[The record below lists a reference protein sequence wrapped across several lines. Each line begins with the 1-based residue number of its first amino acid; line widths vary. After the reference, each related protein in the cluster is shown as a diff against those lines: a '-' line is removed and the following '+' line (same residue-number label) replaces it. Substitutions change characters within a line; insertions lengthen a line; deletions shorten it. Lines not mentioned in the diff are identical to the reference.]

1 MLNKLGYRATALT
14 SSAHALTVYEQS
26 PRSFDAIITDLTMP
40 EITGVDLAQRLLKL
54 RPELP
59 VILSTGFMRSLEI
72 DRARG
77 LGVKF
82 FIEKPFTIQ
91 SLAVQLRDALKNAT
105 SGQHSSG
112 KASS

>member
-1 MLNKLGYRATALT
+1 
-14 SSAHALTVYEQS
+14 
-26 PRSFDAIITDLTMP
+26 
-40 EITGVDLAQRLLKL
+40 
-54 RPELP
+54 
-59 VILSTGFMRSLEI
+59 LEI
-72 DRARG
+72 DRARS

-91 SLAVQLRDALKNAT
+91 SLAVQLRDALKNAP